1 LKKKLQIAS
10 ARSFDSS
17 EGGEL
22 QPANAAVRAVKGQA
36 TTSHFITVHLTHLAI
51 WEREIQVGSTRVY
64 ISKMSF
70 RASFQKV
77 GGASPI
83 GQPATA
89 A

>member
-1 LKKKLQIAS
+1 MNSIFTAH
-10 ARSFDSS
+10 R
-17 EGGEL
+17 
-22 QPANAAVRAVKGQA
+22 
-36 TTSHFITVHLTHLAI
+36 THLVI

-70 RASFQKV
+70 PANFQKV

>member
-1 LKKKLQIAS
+1 MLLYVP
-10 ARSFDSS
+10 
-17 EGGEL
+17 L
-22 QPANAAVRAVKGQA
+22 AVVVLIMFYINFKYFMNSIFTAHR
-36 TTSHFITVHLTHLAI
+36 THLVI

-70 RASFQKV
+70 PANFQKV